1 MQQGATAT
9 ATITEDLGVAL
20 PAERNKATLD
30 DLETVVRL
38 HRGRIFR
45 FLMLSLRDL
54 DAAET
59 LTQDCFL
66 KAYAGRHSFRG
77 ECSLETWLMRVAI
90 NLVRDHARNRKLQF
104 WRRASASSIDIFD
117 VAEQIANR
125 ESTAEE
131 ALILREQIGLVWR
144 AAEQLPLRQREVF
157 LLRFLEDK
165 SVEEIAAITG
175 TAEKTVKSHLYRA
188 LSCIRAGCTRAQLGE
203 TK

>member
-1 MQQGATAT
+1 MQQGATVT

-20 PAERNKATLD
+20 AAELSEATLD
-30 DLETVVRL
+30 DLGTVVRL

-66 KAYAGRHSFRG
+66 KAYAARNSFRG
-77 ECSLETWLMRVAI
+77 ECSLETWLMRVAV

-104 WRRASASSIDIFD
+104 WRRASASSIDVSD
-117 VAEQIANR
+117 VSDQIANC

-131 ALILREQIGLVWR
+131 ALILREQIALVWKV
-144 AAEQLPLRQREVF
+144 AEQLPARQREVF

-165 SVEEIAAITG
+165 SVEEIASITG

-188 LSCIRAGCTRAQLGE
+188 MSCIRAGCTRAQLGG